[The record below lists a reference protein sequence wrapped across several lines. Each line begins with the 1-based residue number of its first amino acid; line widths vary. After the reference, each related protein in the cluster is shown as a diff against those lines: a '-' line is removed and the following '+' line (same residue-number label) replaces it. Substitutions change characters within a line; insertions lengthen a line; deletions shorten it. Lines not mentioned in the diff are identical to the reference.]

1 MNAIF
6 SAVRSDAMRAQ
17 LEEEITKK
25 SPSIHPRPG
34 WMMGTALLVTGLL
47 TGGTVSAA
55 AVTSLLPASPLD
67 LEAAEQFA
75 APPGVLPGMPIVSL
89 LGETSSYEIS
99 GEMTFELSEPPDGA
113 THISTTFTCLTP
125 GEASWGTSPVGSNP
139 TLSCSDAD
147 VLAGT
152 GVAGMDFPLPVNSR
166 QFFAQTRPAERGI
179 LVVQYVNYVPTELG
193 RNAAGE
199 TYGAAWEGLTP
210 DLVAVSGL
218 APDGSSVIGYARAT
232 QLTAFG
238 PDWPGQP
245 SSPKQALE
253 WQRER
258 DERYPDGWEIPVYAS
273 DGRTVLGSFLISN

>member
-1 MNAIF
+1 MNAEF

-17 LEEEITKK
+17 LEEEVTKK

-67 LEAAEQFA
+67 RETAEQFA

-89 LGETSSYEIS
+89 LGETASYEIS
-99 GEMTFELSEPPDGA
+99 GDITLELPEPPDGA
-113 THISTTFTCLTP
+113 THISTTLTCLTA
-125 GEASWGTSPVGSNP
+125 GEASWGTNPEGSNP
-139 TLSCSDAD
+139 TLSCSDDD

-152 GVAGMDFPLPVNSR
+152 GVASMDFPLPVHSR
-166 QFFAQTRPAERGI
+166 QFFAQTRPAERAI

-199 TYGAAWEGLTP
+199 TYGAASEGLTP

-232 QLTAFG
+232 QLNAFG

-245 SSPKQALE
+245 SSPEQALE

-273 DGRTVLGSFLISN
+273 DGRTVLGTFLISN